1 MEKLIQEVIKNANVE
16 CFSDDED
23 FNVMDH
29 CGGNYD
35 DAYSIGVG
43 DGWVEFARYLSKKI
57 DEYNLE
63 ITNKEAENTIL
74 NAQQNDEL

>member
-1 MEKLIQEVIKNANVE
+1 MEKLIQEIIKNAKVE
-16 CFSDDED
+16 CYSDDED

-29 CGGNYD
+29 SGGNFD

-74 NAQQNDEL
+74 NTQQNDEL